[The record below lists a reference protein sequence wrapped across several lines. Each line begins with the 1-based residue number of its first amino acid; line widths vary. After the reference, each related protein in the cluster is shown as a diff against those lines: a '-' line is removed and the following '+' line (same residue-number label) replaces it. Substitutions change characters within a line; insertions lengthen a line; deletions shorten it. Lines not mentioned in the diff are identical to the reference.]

1 MTAMQSEPA
10 PIIITAKMGAA
21 DQGWATGLRRKYFPP
36 ERNYLDAHITL
47 FHHLPP
53 GHLREIKS
61 RLSDMAAGYPPQTA
75 WLSDVMMLGRG
86 VAYRVESP
94 ELLAV
99 REELA
104 DDFRG
109 LLIPQDQGRPRL
121 HITVQN
127 KVEPAIAKAL
137 HAELADSFEPR
148 QIDISGLSAYYYRGG
163 PWELIASWSFRG

>member
-1 MTAMQSEPA
+1 MNNSLRAIA

-21 DQGWATGLRRKYFPP
+21 DQGWANGLRRQYFPP
-36 ERNYLDAHITL
+36 ERNFLDAHITL

-53 GHLREIKS
+53 AHLREIKS
-61 RLSDMAAGYPPQTA
+61 RLSAMAMQYPPPTA
-75 WLSDVMMLGRG
+75 WISDVMMLGRG

-94 ELLAV
+94 ELIAI

-104 DDFRG
+104 DAFRG

-121 HITVQN
+121 HITIQN
-127 KVEPAIAKAL
+127 KVDPSTAKAL
-137 HAELADSFEPR
+137 YGELAAVFAPR

-163 PWELIASWSFRG
+163 PWEEIAAWSFRG